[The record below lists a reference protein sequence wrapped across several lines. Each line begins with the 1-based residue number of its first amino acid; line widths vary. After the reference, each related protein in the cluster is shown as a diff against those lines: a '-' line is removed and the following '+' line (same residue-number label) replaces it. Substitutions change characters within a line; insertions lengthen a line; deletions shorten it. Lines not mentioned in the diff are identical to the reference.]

1 MLSSADIGI
10 FNTFWY
16 KTIISKRGK
25 KLLQNESATT
35 TLLQSMTNPVILKW
49 GKLYFKMGWLIQ
61 SRSVFSKWENY
72 FKVSYNKILHER
84 KYIKFCKGQEM
95 FFQERFIKQ

>member
-1 MLSSADIGI
+1 MLSLADIGI

-35 TLLQSMTNPVILKW
+35 TLLQSMTNPVILK
-49 GKLYFKMGWLIQ
+49 
-61 SRSVFSKWENY
+61 
-72 FKVSYNKILHER
+72 
-84 KYIKFCKGQEM
+84 
-95 FFQERFIKQ
+95 